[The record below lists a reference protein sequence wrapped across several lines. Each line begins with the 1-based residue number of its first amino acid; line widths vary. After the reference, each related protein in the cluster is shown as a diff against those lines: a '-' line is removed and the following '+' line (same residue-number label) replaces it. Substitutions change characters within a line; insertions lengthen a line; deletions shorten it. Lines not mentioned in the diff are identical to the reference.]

1 MNTIANKVVVITG
14 ASSGLGEATARLLAE
29 RGAKLVLGARRLD
42 RLEKLA
48 ADITAAGGEALAVA
62 TDVTRRADVER
73 LIKAG
78 LDKFGRVDVL
88 VNNAGIMP
96 MAALS
101 KLKVEE
107 WDQMIDVNIKGVL
120 YGIAATLPGMRANK
134 SGHIIN
140 LSSVA
145 GLRVSAGVG
154 TVYSATKFAV
164 KAISEGLRAEIGPEG
179 IRVTTLYPGA
189 VASELV
195 DGIRDVDAAAGMKA
209 FYEANEISADSVARA
224 VAYAIEQ
231 PADVSIN
238 EITLRPTQ
246 QEF

>member
-1 MNTIANKVVVITG
+1 
-14 ASSGLGEATARLLAE
+14 
-29 RGAKLVLGARRLD
+29 
-42 RLEKLA
+42 
-48 ADITAAGGEALAVA
+48 
-62 TDVTRRADVER
+62 VEN
-73 LIKAG
+73 LIKVAQ
-78 LDKFGRVDVL
+78 DKFGRVDVL

-96 MAALS
+96 MAAMS
-101 KLKVEE
+101 KLKVDE
-107 WDQMIDVNIKGVL
+107 WDQMIDVNVKGVL

-164 KAISEGLRAEIGPEG
+164 KAISEGLRAEGGPEG

-189 VASELV
+189 IASELV
-195 DGIRDVDAAAGMKA
+195 NGSSDAAAGMKA
-209 FYEANEISADSVARA
+209 FYEANEIPADSVARA
-224 VAYAIEQ
+224 VVYAIEQ
-231 PADVSIN
+231 WAEMSIN

>member
-96 MAALS
+96 MAAMS